1 VPSESVS
8 GLSVST
14 IALRAALT
22 HAHISAVTKGPV
34 SKSSLS
40 ADLLSSSTTPSVL
53 PRKAMIRVL
62 LVEDSPGDVRL
73 TQEAFQHANNSIHLI
88 AVSDGI
94 EALAFLRREGT
105 NVHAPRPDIILLDLN
120 LPRMGGHEVLA
131 HIKNND
137 SLRSIPV
144 VILTISDAEADI
156 EKTYEL
162 QANCY
167 LTKPLQLS
175 EFESVVG
182 SINEFWLTRVKFPK
196 EDLARACG
204 A

>member
-1 VPSESVS
+1 
-8 GLSVST
+8 
-14 IALRAALT
+14 LT
-22 HAHISAVTKGPV
+22 HARVSAVTKGPV

-131 HIKNND
+131 HIKNSD

-144 VILTISDAEADI
+144 VILTISGAEADI

-175 EFESVVG
+175 EFESVVK